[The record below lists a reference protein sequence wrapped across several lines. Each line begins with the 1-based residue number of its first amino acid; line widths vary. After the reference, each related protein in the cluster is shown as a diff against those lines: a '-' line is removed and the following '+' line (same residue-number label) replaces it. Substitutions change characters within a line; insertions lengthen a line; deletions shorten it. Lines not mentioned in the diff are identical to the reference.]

1 MSLNPKPDLKR
12 KLFKIRTEE
21 DSILDT
27 KQPLASDLVFLQH
40 PLEGNLIFTK
50 QDLDEKFPG
59 QILKRT

>member
-1 MSLNPKPDLKR
+1 MSLNLNHDLKR
-12 KLFKIRTEE
+12 KLFKIKSEE
-21 DSILDT
+21 DSILST

-50 QDLDEKFPG
+50 HDLDEKFPG